1 MLTVDKIFKLSFY
14 KKLSPFYG
22 SLDGIR
28 YRIAKDPLTKAS
40 SKEEEAQAKLKLTC
54 WPEPYSYEKTAD
66 ELKHDYYFEF
76 SEEGMEEA
84 VKKINDIACGE
95 VSLSSKD

>member
-14 KKLSPFYG
+14 KKLTPFYG

-28 YRIAKDPLTKAS
+28 YRIAKDPLTKAA

-54 WPEPYSYEKTAD
+54 WPEPYSYEATAD
-66 ELKHDYYFEF
+66 ELKKDYFFEF
-76 SEEGMEEA
+76 SEKGMQDA
-84 VKKINDIACGE
+84 VDKINEVVGE
-95 VSLSSKD
+95 L